1 MWSPGLECEA
11 GGGQAAVDQVGPV
24 LDLLELA
31 LDDADQAV
39 QVGGGEVGD
48 GPLEDGPDAL
58 SRFAIV
64 HGSLDR
70 LLLAR
75 RLSAGRACCGWWSW
89 PGSCE
94 HATVRVAGRRGRRG
108 RGHLPQMVV
117 LRSVP
122 DGELWRSF
130 PESTRD
136 DIVRLLGMLLERRA
150 VSAGLAAEGTGGE
163 HDAAG

>member
-1 MWSPGLECEA
+1 
-11 GGGQAAVDQVGPV
+11 
-24 LDLLELA
+24 
-31 LDDADQAV
+31 
-39 QVGGGEVGD
+39 
-48 GPLEDGPDAL
+48 
-58 SRFAIV
+58 
-64 HGSLDR
+64 
-70 LLLAR
+70 
-75 RLSAGRACCGWWSW
+75 
-89 PGSCE
+89 
-94 HATVRVAGRRGRRG
+94 
-108 RGHLPQMVV
+108 MVV

>member
-1 MWSPGLECEA
+1 MWSPGFDFQA

-24 LDLLELA
+24 LDLLQLA

-39 QVGGGEVGD
+39 QAGRGEVD
-48 GPLEDGPDAL
+48 HGPLEQRPDPF
-58 SRFAIV
+58 SRFATV

-70 LLLAR
+70 GLLAR

-89 PGSCE
+89 PGSYE
-94 HATVRVAGRRGRRG
+94 HATLLEAGRGG
-108 RGHLPQMVV
+108 GHLLQMVA
-117 LRSVP
+117 LTSVP

-136 DIVRLLGMLLERRA
+136 DIVRLLGMFLERLA
-150 VSAGLAAEGTGGE
+150 VSAGLAAEGAGGE
-163 HDAAG
+163 HDAA